1 MRKFLLWLGVSAY
14 CALCPAQQPA
24 ARKPATAVESS
35 IEEFKIQTRDL
46 GLREDSSPAV
56 KAAAKGSQ
64 QKIHGRFFE
73 NFRND
78 ILDAVPH
85 EIVQRGGDKSL
96 LRRNQFGF
104 NVAGPVSI
112 PHLLAA
118 RNDTFFSLSYEGVR
132 ERVSRTSLQTIP
144 TMAERT
150 GDYSAV
156 VNQAGQQLPIYDPKS
171 TSLNPNF
178 NPSQPVSLTNLQYLR
193 DPFPN
198 NQIPANRLDPVAQQ
212 ALKLYPAPN
221 TNVGPFDQNNYF
233 VNSPET
239 DTANGMIGKID
250 HSFQERHRLNTE
262 LAFSNGL
269 LGAAKLF
276 PNDANPGPSDRIFN
290 SRRGSLGH
298 VFTASSQTVNTLTFE
313 ATSTHSSSGTSTVD
327 FPQYQLSPFLNMGRS
342 YPDFNNVRNTF
353 ILTDGLSTRR
363 GKHSLH
369 VVAQQVHYQVNT
381 FWPQY
386 PAGSYHFSPG
396 ITSLPGIIDTG
407 DAFASFLL
415 GLPDLAQ
422 MSEVTAPSYFRQSHS
437 SLVLSDAYEIR
448 KDLALTVSLTTT
460 RDTPR
465 TEKYNRQSTISP
477 SVINPANGLPG
488 ALLAASDAMPAFRPT
503 IWRAGPS
510 IGLAWNVRGQST
522 TVVRASFARSY
533 SAIPVY
539 TGQWGTQGFNGY
551 ATLVSP
557 NSQLA
562 PALILSQGFPPP
574 AFPLPDLRPDAL
586 NGTIADFVD
595 QSNREPMYQSA
606 SATIEHQLPGSIMMT
621 AGFAYSGGRNL
632 LVSNGAANPNAIS
645 PNALVYRDQLNDVAF
660 ANSLRPYPQYKGFD
674 VYSSY
679 PIGKYQRDAGFLRLE
694 KRASKG
700 LVVSA
705 YYEVSKQ
712 LDDYSGPYGTQD
724 FFNSHNEWSLTPY
737 NQPQRL
743 TVSYSYEL
751 PLGVNKPFFPYSDWR
766 RYLVEGWSLSGTAA
780 VASGTPIALHPLFNN
795 TGGVI
800 SALHVN
806 AVPGVDPNVSNP
818 SPSEWF
824 NPAAFEQPPD
834 FTLGDVARTHPTLR
848 NPGSQN
854 YDLSV
859 TKRVAVD
866 AEHAVEFNA
875 TGFNF
880 LNHANWNDP
889 DAGIGTAAAPNVN
902 AGQIIGSRGGRVI
915 QLGIRFSF

>member
-1 MRKFLLWLGVSAY
+1 MRKFLVALEVSAW
-14 CALCPAQQPA
+14 CVLGLAQQPP
-24 ARKPATAVESS
+24 ARKPPASVDSA

-56 KAAAKGSQ
+56 KAAAKSGQ

-78 ILDAVPH
+78 FLDAVPH
-85 EIVQRGGDKSL
+85 EIAQRGESKSL

-104 NVAGPVSI
+104 NVAGPVAI
-112 PHLLAA
+112 PHLLAS

-144 TMAERT
+144 TMEERT

-156 VNQAGQQLPIYDPKS
+156 VNQAGLSLPIYDPKS
-171 TSLNPNF
+171 TRPNPGF
-178 NPSQPVSLTNLQYLR
+178 DASQPVSLTNLQYLR

-198 NQIPANRLDPVAQQ
+198 NKIPTARLDPVAQQ
-212 ALKLYPAPN
+212 GLLLYPAPN
-221 TNVGPFDQNNYF
+221 TNVGPFNQNNYF

-239 DTANGMIGKID
+239 DTANGMIGKVD
-250 HSFQERHRLNTE
+250 HSFHERHRVSTE

-290 SRRGSLGH
+290 SRRGSLEH
-298 VFTASSQTVNTLTFE
+298 VYTASSQTVNTLTFE
-313 ATSTHSSSGTSTVD
+313 VTATHSRSGDTTTD

-342 YPDFNNVRNTF
+342 YPDFNNKRNTF
-353 ILTDGLSTRR
+353 VLTDGISTRR

-369 VVAQQVHYQVNT
+369 LVLQQVHYQVNT

-386 PAGSYHFSPG
+386 PAGSFHFSPG

-422 MSEVTAPSYFRQSHS
+422 TSRVTAPSYFRQSHGS
-437 SLVLSDAYEIR
+437 ISLSDSYEIR
-448 KDLALTVSLTTT
+448 KDLAITLSLTTT

-465 TEKYNRQSTISP
+465 TEKYNRQSTISA

-488 ALLAASDAMPAFRPT
+488 ALLAASDAMPSFRPT
-503 IWRAGPS
+503 LWRAGPS
-510 IGLAWNVRGQST
+510 IGLAWNVKGQSK

-533 SAIPVY
+533 SFVPVY

-551 ATLVSP
+551 AAFVSP
-557 NSQLA
+557 NPQLD
-562 PALILSQGFPPP
+562 PALILANGFPPP
-574 AFPLPDLRPDAL
+574 TFPLPDLRPDAV

-595 QSNREPMYQSA
+595 QSHREPMYQSA
-606 SATIEHQLPGSIMMT
+606 SATVERELPGAVMMT
-621 AGFAYSGGRNL
+621 AGFSYSGGRNL

-645 PNALVYRDQLNDVAF
+645 PNALVYRDQLNDETF
-660 ANSLRPYPQYKGFD
+660 NSSLRPFPQYKGFD

-679 PIGKYQRDAGFLRLE
+679 PLGKYQRDAGFLRLE

-700 LVVSA
+700 LTLSA

-724 FFNSHNEWSLTPY
+724 FFNRRNEWALTPY

-751 PLGVNKPFFPYSDWR
+751 PLGVNKTFLPFSDWR

-780 VASGTPIALHPLFNN
+780 LASGTPIALHPLFNN

-806 AVPGVDPNVSNP
+806 AVPGVDPNVSDQNP
-818 SPSEWF
+818 SNWF
-824 NPAAFEQPPD
+824 NAAAFDQPPD

-859 TKRVAVD
+859 SKRVAVD
-866 AEHAVEFNA
+866 PEHAVEFSA
-875 TGFNF
+875 AGFNF

-889 DAGIGTAAAPNVN
+889 DSGIGPASAPNVN
-902 AGQIIGSRGGRVI
+902 AGKIIGSRGGRVI
-915 QLGIRFSF
+915 QLGLRFSF